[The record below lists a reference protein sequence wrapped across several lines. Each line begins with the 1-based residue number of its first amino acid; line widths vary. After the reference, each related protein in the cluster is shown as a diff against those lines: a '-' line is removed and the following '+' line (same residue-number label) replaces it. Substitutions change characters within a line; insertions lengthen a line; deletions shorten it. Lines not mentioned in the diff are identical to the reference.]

1 MKFGVVTLFPEMIGD
16 ALGHGVL
23 ARAIARERVF
33 VECENPR
40 DHAGDAHRTVDGR
53 PFGGGPGMVMK
64 PEPLSAAIRALRRML
79 PAAPVVALTP
89 QGRRFDQALAR
100 RWATH
105 GSLVLVAGRYE
116 GMDERVMAHEID
128 EEVSLGD
135 FVLSGGE
142 PAALAIIDAVS
153 RLVPEV
159 LGHARSVEEDSF
171 GEEGLLDCPHWT
183 RPEVWEGHGVPDV
196 LLSGD
201 HARIVRWRRDR
212 ALARTWSRRPELLE
226 RAALDAADERFLRH
240 LDEAEALAGADGQ
253 VNDIQVNGRG
263 SET

>member
-1 MKFGVVTLFPEMIGD
+1 MRFGVVTLFPEMIAG
-16 ALGHGVL
+16 ALAYGVL
-23 ARAIARERVF
+23 SRAIERERVV

-40 DHAGDAHRTVDGR
+40 DHAADVHRTVDGR
-53 PFGGGPGMVMK
+53 PFGGGPGMVMTAA
-64 PEPLSAAIRALRRML
+64 PLSGAIRALRATL

-89 QGRRFDQALAR
+89 QGRTFDQSLAR
-100 RWATH
+100 RWAAH

-116 GMDERVMAHEID
+116 GIDERVMAHEID

-142 PAALAIIDAVS
+142 PAALAIVDAVA

-159 LGHARSVEEDSF
+159 LGHARSAEEDSF

-183 RPEVWEGHGVPDV
+183 RPEVWEGHGVPAV

-201 HARIVRWRRDR
+201 HARIARWRRER
-212 ALARTWSRRPELLE
+212 SLARTRARRPELLE
-226 RAALDAADERFLRH
+226 GAALDAADERFLRQ
-240 LDEAEALAGADGQ
+240 LDEAEALAGAAGQINDSQ
-253 VNDIQVNGRG
+253 VNSRG
-263 SET
+263 SGT

>member
-1 MKFGVVTLFPEMIGD
+1 MKFGVVTLFPGMIED

-23 ARAIARERVF
+23 SRAIACGRVV
-33 VECENPR
+33 VECVNPR
-40 DHAGDAHRTVDGR
+40 DHASDAHRTVDDR

-64 PEPLSAAIRALRRML
+64 PEPLSAAIRALRASL

-100 RWATH
+100 RWAAH

-116 GMDERVMAHEID
+116 GMDERVMAREID

-142 PAALAIIDAVS
+142 PAALAIVDAVS
-153 RLVPEV
+153 RLVPDV
-159 LGHARSVEEDSF
+159 LGHARSAEEDSF
-171 GEEGLLDCPHWT
+171 GEDGLLDCPHWT
-183 RPEVWEGHGVPDV
+183 RPEVWEGQGVPAE

-212 ALARTWSRRPELLE
+212 ALARTRSRRPELLE
-226 RAALDAADERFLRH
+226 RAVLDAEDERFLRH
-240 LDEAEALAGADGQ
+240 LDETEALAGPDGQ
-253 VNDIQVNGRG
+253 VNDIQVNGRS